1 MFIEKR
7 ANGKYRA
14 GMYYDDP
21 MTGKRRKVS
30 ITIDSD
36 TKAARKA
43 AYDALR
49 DKIAELS
56 YVKKDEEITLKEI
69 SEKYTEH
76 QKASTKAGTYRRDK
90 IMIRKVV
97 DTLGEDVLAN
107 KLTARY
113 VDQKLRATGK
123 ENVGLNT
130 YLNQFKRMMRWAYRM
145 EYVDDIAFLDRLPAY
160 PDPEKKLRIEEKF
173 LSSDEL
179 KKLLEGMTVT
189 KWKLLTQF
197 LALSGLR
204 IGEAMGLND
213 TDVTDVIVIN
223 KTFHPYDRTLSLS
236 AKTDAGNRE
245 VFVQDELK
253 EVIRQIRAYI
263 RKEKIQYGHR
273 SKLFFPGIDGEPIQ
287 YPAYNKYLR
296 ENTERIIGRPLTPHA
311 LRHTHVSLL
320 AESGVSLD
328 AISRRVGH
336 EDSRITKE
344 IYLHITEKQKQ
355 KDNEEI
361 KQIKIL

>member
-7 ANGKYRA
+7 PNGKYRA

-36 TKAARKA
+36 TKAARKV

-69 SEKYTEH
+69 AEKYAEH

-90 IMIRKVV
+90 IMIWKVV

-204 IGEAMGLND
+204 IGEAMGLVVSCLVLLFVAKKLYQPLEEAD
-213 TDVTDVIVIN
+213 RKRRDAEALKQLAAVTKRPLEEALARYDRDLVRKALSWDRVTD
-223 KTFHPYDRTLSLS
+223 
-236 AKTDAGNRE
+236 
-245 VFVQDELK
+245 
-253 EVIRQIRAYI
+253 YI
-263 RKEKIQYGHR
+263 RGHGTDR
-273 SKLFFPGIDGEPIQ
+273 AVVSLIDGVLS
-287 YPAYNKYLR
+287 K
-296 ENTERIIGRPLTPHA
+296 G
-311 LRHTHVSLL
+311 
-320 AESGVSLD
+320 
-328 AISRRVGH
+328 
-336 EDSRITKE
+336 
-344 IYLHITEKQKQ
+344 
-355 KDNEEI
+355 
-361 KQIKIL
+361 